1 MKILLTGANGF
12 IGRHL
17 VRHLLA
23 QGHELVLP
31 VRHQGLSIA
40 GHPTHYLDDFN
51 NAGAWSALLQGLDVL
66 IHLAGRAHVLKEE
79 HGDPTQLF
87 QQANVDFPLQLAR
100 IASANRVRRMVFVS
114 SVGVMGPAQPQPFSI
129 TDQPTPVEPYA
140 KSKWQ
145 AEQALTALSRQ
156 QGMELVIVR
165 PPLVY
170 GPEAPGNFGRLLA
183 LAKLPLPLPFG
194 AVHNQRSF
202 VSVQNLADFLSL
214 CAVHPN
220 AAGQTFLV
228 CDGQD
233 LSTTELLTVV
243 RQQLGRPVWLLPVP
257 ARWLRWLFQRIG
269 LTGLSNKLLDSLQ
282 IEQHHTTELLKWQPP
297 QSLAE
302 GLAAAIVKPS
312 TSTEHKDRV

>member
-17 VRHLLA
+17 VPLLLSK
-23 QGHELVLP
+23 GHELVLP
-31 VRHQGLSIA
+31 VRHQGLTIA
-40 GHPTHYLDDFN
+40 QHATHYLQDF
-51 NAGAWSALLQGLDVL
+51 ADPAAWSALFQGVEVM

-87 QQANVDFPLQLAR
+87 QQANVDFPLQLAS
-100 IASANRVRRMVFVS
+100 IAAANRVRRMVFVS
-114 SVGVMGPAQPQPFSI
+114 SIGVMGPARAVPFSI
-129 TDQPTPVEPYA
+129 DDQPMPVESYA

-145 AEQALTALSRQ
+145 AEQVLTAFSQ
-156 QGMELVIVR
+156 QQALELVIVR

-170 GPEAPGNFGRLLA
+170 GPSAPGNFGRLLA
-183 LAKLPLPLPFG
+183 LAALPLPLPFG

-202 VSVQNLADFLSL
+202 ISVRNLADFLSL

-233 LSTTELLTVV
+233 LSTTELLKTV
-243 RQQLGRPVWLLPVP
+243 RQRFGRPLWLLPVP
-257 ARWLRWLFQRIG
+257 VRWLRWLFQQLG
-269 LTGLSNKLLDSLQ
+269 AMGLSQKLLDSLQ
-282 IEQHHTTELLKWQPP
+282 INQSRTSELLQWQPP

-302 GLAAAIVKPS
+302 GLAAAIVKQS
-312 TSTEHKDRV
+312 KNS

>member
-17 VRHLLA
+17 VPLLLSK
-23 QGHELVLP
+23 GHELVLP
-31 VRHQGLSIA
+31 VRHQGLTIA
-40 GHPTHYLDDFN
+40 QHATHYLQDF
-51 NAGAWSALLQGLDVL
+51 ADPAAWSALFQGVEVM

-87 QQANVDFPLQLAR
+87 QQANVDFPLQLAS
-100 IASANRVRRMVFVS
+100 IAAANRVRRMVFVS
-114 SVGVMGPAQPQPFSI
+114 SIGVMGPARAVPFSI
-129 TDQPTPVEPYA
+129 DDQPMPVESYA

-145 AEQALTALSRQ
+145 AEQVLTAFSQ
-156 QGMELVIVR
+156 QQALELVIVR

-170 GPEAPGNFGRLLA
+170 GPSAPGNFGRLLA
-183 LAKLPLPLPFG
+183 LAALPLPLPFG

-202 VSVQNLADFLSL
+202 ISVRNLADFLSL

-233 LSTTELLTVV
+233 LSTTELLKTV
-243 RQQLGRPVWLLPVP
+243 RQRFGRPLWLLPVP
-257 ARWLRWLFQRIG
+257 VRWLRWLFQQLG
-269 LTGLSNKLLDSLQ
+269 AVGLSQKLLDSLQ
-282 IEQHHTTELLKWQPP
+282 INQSRTSELLQWQPP

-302 GLAAAIVKPS
+302 GLAAAIVKQS
-312 TSTEHKDRV
+312 KNS